1 MLDRESASTR
11 QDQRKFGALGGSV
24 NSPKMS
30 LNRGDWAEFGHA
42 DTEHRAEA

>member
-1 MLDRESASTR
+1 MLTANPPQQGRTKEIR
-11 QDQRKFGALGGSV
+11 ALGGSV
-24 NSPKMS
+24 TSPKMP